1 MMGSPDTGAVLR
13 KEVREQL
20 AGLDRPLRIGLSGSG
35 FVARG
40 LLQLLRTLPTQ
51 YTISAVCS
59 RRPAS
64 SLDVLGDGLC
74 ITGSPLELAET
85 SDLVIECS
93 GKVAAGLKVL
103 QAAVSAGKPVL
114 TMNAELQQTIGSA
127 FNSSGL
133 VFEAQGD
140 QPGSIAALAAEA
152 VSMGFKPLVYGSQKG
167 FLDPDPSPASM
178 ADWAQRQGISL
189 SAVTAFTDGT
199 KVQIEHALVANALGA
214 SIAVP
219 GMAGPQVSEL
229 AAGAM
234 ILADCASRL
243 GSAVSDYVLKPGG
256 KGEVFIVATHDAP
269 PETLSYY
276 KLGQGPFYLLVR
288 PYHLGHLEIPL
299 SIDRLINGSSGLLQA
314 PAKMSW
320 SVAAIAKTDL
330 EPGDR
335 IDRGVGSFAVR
346 GQAISINDHPD
357 HVPIGL
363 IENAV
368 VARNIS
374 RGQMIAYD
382 DLEVPDDCP
391 ISMWQA
397 GLRSA

>member
-1 MMGSPDTGAVLR
+1 MGNPDTGAVLR
-13 KEVREQL
+13 RDVLERL

-40 LLQLLRTLPTQ
+40 LLQLLGTLPGQ

-64 SLDVLGDGLC
+64 SLEGLGDGFY
-74 ITGSPLELAET
+74 ITDSPLELAET

-93 GKVAAGLKVL
+93 GKVAAGLQVL
-103 QAAVSAGKPVL
+103 QAAVSADKPVL
-114 TMNAELQQTIGSA
+114 TMNAELQQTIGFA
-127 FNSSGL
+127 FNGSGL

-140 QPGSIAALAAEA
+140 QPGSIATLAAEV

-167 FLDPDPSPASM
+167 FFDPDPSPASM

-189 SAVTAFTDGT
+189 SAVTSFTDGT

-214 SIAVP
+214 SIAAP
-219 GMAGPQVSEL
+219 GMVGPRVSEL
-229 AAGAM
+229 AEGAS

-243 GSAVSDYVLKPGG
+243 GSPVSDYVLQPGG

-269 PETLSYY
+269 PETLAYY

-299 SIDRLINGSSGLLQA
+299 SIDRLISGRGLLQA
-314 PAKMSW
+314 PATMSW

-335 IDRGVGSFAVR
+335 IDRGVGSFEVR
-346 GQAISINDHPD
+346 GQAISIKDHPE
-357 HVPIGL
+357 HLPIGL

-368 VARNIS
+368 VARNIR
-374 RGQMIAYD
+374 RGQVIAFD
-382 DLEVPDDCP
+382 DLELPDDCP
-391 ISMWQA
+391 VSLWQA
-397 GLRSA
+397 GLRLA